1 MMNAYNKKILKLII
15 KLNDGNKGTE
25 GVRGNDG

>member
-1 MMNAYNKKILKLII
+1 MMNAYNKNIFRLII
-15 KLNDGNKGTE
+15 ILNDGNKGTE